1 MHHAEEPHS
10 DPAAGLFSEDHNFQE
25 NLLKESD
32 KMIQFVTL
40 SIKRASLGVV
50 KGVASSVMAV
60 QSLNMAPSI
69 LLVHLTQ

>member
-32 KMIQFVTL
+32 KMIQFVTS

-50 KGVASSVMAV
+50 
-60 QSLNMAPSI
+60 
-69 LLVHLTQ
+69 

>member
-1 MHHAEEPHS
+1 
-10 DPAAGLFSEDHNFQE
+10 
-25 NLLKESD
+25 
-32 KMIQFVTL
+32 MIQFVTL

>member
-1 MHHAEEPHS
+1 MEQQLPELERQLDATMHHAEEPHS

-50 KGVASSVMAV
+50 
-60 QSLNMAPSI
+60 
-69 LLVHLTQ
+69 